1 MRKLKVVIVEDE
13 SLERMLL
20 KQYVEAVNEQLREF
34 GASPIREE
42 MNEFTEEMQY
52 VVELG
57 DRPEI
62 FDEYE
67 DAFEAVLGHLE
78 EREDEV
84 VDGMKLRMQKYKDA
98 DKDGYVGRLQDETNE
113 EMMQY
118 LDDVGQD
125 EQMRFDRS
133 KMNVA
138 MTLAMMKNRSE
149 SMRKSAESRER
160 IFAAQ
165 MGEMVGVG
173 GRLDPDG
180 LDP

>member
-1 MRKLKVVIVEDE
+1 M
-13 SLERMLL
+13 
-20 KQYVEAVNEQLREF
+20 
-34 GASPIREE
+34 
-42 MNEFTEEMQY
+42 
-52 VVELG
+52 
-57 DRPEI
+57 
-62 FDEYE
+62 
-67 DAFEAVLGHLE
+67 LGHLE

-98 DKDGYVGRLQDETNE
+98 DSDGYVGKVQDEANE

-160 IFAAQ
+160 ILRHRWVRWWAWEVMIYACW
-165 MGEMVGVG
+165 GEYDEGAGKWEV
-173 GRLDPDG
+173 
-180 LDP
+180 

>member
-1 MRKLKVVIVEDE
+1 MEVLK
-13 SLERMLL
+13 
-20 KQYVEAVNEQLREF
+20 EF
-34 GASPIREE
+34 GVSPIREE

-57 DRPEI
+57 DRPE
-62 FDEYE
+62 FYDTYG
-67 DAFEAVLGHLE
+67 DAYEAVLRHLE

-98 DKDGYVGRLQDETNE
+98 DRDGYVGKVQDDANE

-173 GRLDPDG
+173 GDDLRVLGENTMRELANGRYEVVSRLYRGANP
-180 LDP
+180 LDVP

>member
-1 MRKLKVVIVEDE
+1 M
-13 SLERMLL
+13 
-20 KQYVEAVNEQLREF
+20 
-34 GASPIREE
+34 
-42 MNEFTEEMQY
+42 
-52 VVELG
+52 
-57 DRPEI
+57 
-62 FDEYE
+62 
-67 DAFEAVLGHLE
+67 LGHLE

-133 KMNVA
+133 KMNVE
-138 MTLAMMKNRSE
+138 MTLAMMKSRSE

-160 IFAAQ
+160 ILRRRWVRWWAWAVMIYACWGQ
-165 MGEMVGVG
+165 IRSGSLRTG
-173 GRLDPDG
+173 GMRW
-180 LDP
+180 